1 MKRELTLDAAIST
14 FGESVRKKLTSV
26 GATGEPE
33 EQLRTPLDI
42 LIREIVELL
51 GLPRASVDVIGETKI
66 AELKTRPDFAVLRT
80 KLLVGFIEV
89 KAPGKGADPRRFRD
103 PHDKAQWDKLKSLPN
118 LIYTDGNAFS
128 LWHDGELVALI
139 HLEGDIESAGKS
151 LHAPETLLKLFS
163 DFLLWEPQPPRTAK
177 QLAEQ
182 SARLCRFLRD
192 EVAEHL
198 AAGSPSLTALAT
210 AWRKMLFPDSTDE
223 VFADGYAQALTFGLL
238 IARARGIRLADG
250 LDRVAQEL
258 GGRPASSWPQFR
270 LKPCEKLHGQ
280 IRGPSAG

>member
-1 MKRELTLDAAIST
+1 MNRELTLDAAIST
-14 FGESVRKKLTSV
+14 FGESVRNKLTSV

-51 GLPRASVDVIGETKI
+51 GLPRESVDVIGETQI

-89 KAPGKGADPRRFRD
+89 KAPGKGANPLRFKD

-139 HLEGDIESAGKS
+139 HLEGDIQSAGKA
-151 LHAPETLLKLFS
+151 LRGPETLLKLFS

-192 EVAEHL
+192 EVTEHL
-198 AAGSPSLTALAT
+198 AAGSPSLTALAQFKGGLFEDPTTLPVT
-210 AWRKMLFPDSTDE
+210 ASRSLRINSN
-223 VFADGYAQALTFGLL
+223 
-238 IARARGIRLADG
+238 
-250 LDRVAQEL
+250 
-258 GGRPASSWPQFR
+258 
-270 LKPCEKLHGQ
+270 C
-280 IRGPSAG
+280 

>member
-1 MKRELTLDAAIST
+1 MRRSARS
-14 FGESVRKKLTSV
+14 GNPYVKKLSGV

-51 GLPRASVDVIGETKI
+51 GLPRESVDVIGETKI
-66 AELKTRPDFAVLRT
+66 KDLKTRPDFAVLRT

-89 KAPGKGADPRRFRD
+89 KAPGKGANPLRFKD

-128 LWHDGELVALI
+128 LWQDGELVALI
-139 HLEGDIESAGKS
+139 HLEGEIESAGKA
-151 LHAPETLLKLFS
+151 LRAPETLLKLFS

-210 AWRKMLFPDSTDE
+210 AWRKMLFPDATDE

-238 IARARGIRLADG
+238 IARASGIRLTDG
-250 LDRVAQEL
+250 LHRVAKVL
-258 GGRPASSWPQFR
+258 GGRSPGS
-270 LKPCEKLHGQ
+270 
-280 IRGPSAG
+280 

>member
-1 MKRELTLDAAIST
+1 MKRELTLETAIST

-42 LIREIVELL
+42 LMREIVELL
-51 GLPRASVDVIGETKI
+51 GLPRESVDVIGETKI
-66 AELKTRPDFAVLRT
+66 ADLKTRPDFAILRT

-89 KAPGKGADPRRFRD
+89 KAPGKGADPRRFKD

-139 HLEGDIESAGKS
+139 QLEGEVESAGKS
-151 LHAPETLLKLFS
+151 LRAPETLLKLFS

-210 AWRKMLFPDSTDE
+210 AWRKMLFPDATDE
-223 VFADGYAQALTFGLL
+223 VFSDGYAQALTFGLL
-238 IARARGIRLADG
+238 IARARNVRLADG
-250 LDRVAQEL
+250 LDHVARDL
-258 GGRPASSWPQFR
+258 AF
-270 LKPCEKLHGQ
+270 
-280 IRGPSAG
+280 

>member
-1 MKRELTLDAAIST
+1 MKRELTLETAIST

-66 AELKTRPDFAVLRT
+66 SELKTRPDFAVLRA

-89 KAPGKGADPRRFRD
+89 KAPGKGADPRRFKD

-139 HLEGDIESAGKS
+139 QCEGEIESAAKA
-151 LHAPETLLKLFS
+151 LR
-163 DFLLWEPQPPRTAK
+163 PPRRSSNSSTTSSSGNPSRQAPPNNWPPNPPACAASCGTRWPSIS
-177 QLAEQ
+177 QRAVLR
-182 SARLCRFLRD
+182 SRPWPPLGARCCSRMRRMKS
-192 EVAEHL
+192 
-198 AAGSPSLTALAT
+198 SPTG
-210 AWRKMLFPDSTDE
+210 MP
-223 VFADGYAQALTFGLL
+223 
-238 IARARGIRLADG
+238 
-250 LDRVAQEL
+250 
-258 GGRPASSWPQFR
+258 RP
-270 LKPCEKLHGQ
+270 
-280 IRGPSAG
+280 